1 MCATVVSLLPKFTSL
16 VSLNM
21 LQNLLKS
28 NYGQYLD
35 VWGRQEKFP
44 NGLKLLNPQLQ
55 HAHIC
60 FKQFLSCLPHTLE
73 ELLMNQNDIEL
84 VENCDLGLLYQIYED
99 GNSIIPVKCH
109 QSSDD
114 NILQDRIHP
123 RINVNLFAATRY

>member
-44 NGLKLLNPQLQ
+44 NGLKLLNLNYNMLTYVS
-55 HAHIC
+55 
-60 FKQFLSCLPHTLE
+60 KQFLSCLPHTLE

-84 VENCDLGLLYQIYED
+84 VENCDLDASTKSTKMGTQLYQV
-99 GNSIIPVKCH
+99 SVII
-109 QSSDD
+109 
-114 NILQDRIHP
+114 LR
-123 RINVNLFAATRY
+123 